1 MNIQLTEDAEIVK
14 LFWERDQRA
23 VQMAE
28 KQYGAY
34 CKSIALPIAGSPE
47 DAEECVN
54 DALLQAWN
62 AIPPHKPQM
71 LSTFLGKITRNLAIN
86 RYRAQ
91 HREKRGGGG
100 IPLVLEE
107 LSELVSGSDSVEHE
121 VDRRALAEEINCFLG
136 RLSAKKRYIF
146 MRRYWYADSVT
157 EIAGQCGM
165 SENSVSVTL
174 NRLRK
179 ALRKQLMERGF
190 VL

>member
-1 MNIQLTEDAEIVK
+1 MCDEEIVG
-14 LFWERDQRA
+14 LFWKRDQQA
-23 VQMAE
+23 IQAAAE
-28 KQYGAY
+28 RYSAY
-34 CKSIALPIAGSPE
+34 CKTIALQIAGNLQ

-54 DALLQAWN
+54 DTFLQAWN
-62 AIPPHKPQM
+62 SIPPHKPKM
-71 LSTFLGKITRNLAIN
+71 LSTFLGKITRNLALN

-91 HREKRGGGG
+91 KAQKRGCGAF
-100 IPLVLEE
+100 PLLLEE

-165 SENSVSVTL
+165 SENHVSVTL